1 MQENNKGKKALIMI
15 VLLLVVIGIFGLVY
29 SKGTMLKGQLLGNS
43 TDGVVVDVTPLPDL
57 EATVSLVKAPVKGED
72 LQLHATI
79 KNLGPGSIDGTT
91 PFKYAIEV
99 NGKEVFSN
107 TDSYT
112 SMAAG
117 DAFSF
122 DYPVSQELNSYPD
135 KGTVKF
141 IVDSENSLK
150 ETSEDNNEKQIE
162 YSY

>member
-1 MQENNKGKKALIMI
+1 MIMV
-15 VLLLVVIGIFGLVY
+15 VLLLVVIGVFGLVY
-29 SKGTMLKGQLLGNS
+29 SKGTILKGQLLGS
-43 TDGVVVDVTPLPDL
+43 QKDGMAVSESGPLPDL
-57 EATVSLVKAPVKGED
+57 AADISFISAPVKSGD
-72 LQLHATI
+72 LQLRATI
-79 KNLGPGSIDGTT
+79 KNLGPGIIDGTN

-99 NGKEVFSN
+99 NGQEVFSN

-122 DYPVSQELNSYPD
+122 DYPVSKELNNYPD

-141 IVDSENSLK
+141 TVDTENSLK
-150 ETSEDNNEKQIE
+150 EASKDNNEKQIE